1 MELVPAS
8 LDIIDA
14 VSYYSEETGDNLA
27 K

>member
-1 MELVPAS
+1 MELMPAS